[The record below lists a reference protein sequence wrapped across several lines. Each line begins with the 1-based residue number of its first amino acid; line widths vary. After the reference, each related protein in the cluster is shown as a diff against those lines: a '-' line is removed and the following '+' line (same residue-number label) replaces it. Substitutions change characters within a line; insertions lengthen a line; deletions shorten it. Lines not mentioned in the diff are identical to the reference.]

1 MAFYLFISI
10 SIIHKVLYFLSPIPN
25 HFNKSHLLFSFYL
38 YQSIQKSLTLFFLS
52 LSINTKVTYSFLFIS
67 INQYKSIF
75 QTYHC
80 ISHIYSTPQQFSHWL
95 SNFLYLL
102 AIKNNCIQH
111 NTIVPLINHFIL
123 YFLIKATYFLTKS
136 HFHFYDCPHA

>member
-1 MAFYLFISI
+1 MFFYFFISL

-25 HFNKSHLLFSFYL
+25 HFNKCLLLFSLISTNQHKSHFL
-38 YQSIQKSLTLFFLS
+38 FITNQNSLT
-52 LSINTKVTYSFLFIS
+52 KVIYSFPFIS

-80 ISHIYSTPQQFSHWL
+80 LSHIYSTPQQFSHWL

-136 HFHFYDCPHA
+136 HFHFYNCPHT

>member
-1 MAFYLFISI
+1 MIFYFFISL
-10 SIIHKVLYFLSPIPN
+10 SIIHKVLYFLSPISN
-25 HFNKSHLLFSFYL
+25 HLTNVYYSFLLYPL
-38 YQSIQKSLTLFFLS
+38 
-52 LSINTKVTYSFLFIS
+52 INTKVHYSFPFIS

-80 ISHIYSTPQQFSHWL
+80 LSHIYSTPQQFSHWL

-136 HFHFYDCPHA
+136 HFHFYNCPHT

>member
-1 MAFYLFISI
+1 MVFYFFISL

-25 HFNKSHLLFSFYL
+25 HFNKCPLLFSFITTNQY
-38 YQSIQKSLTLFFLS
+38 KSLLLFSLISTNQHKSHFLFITNQNS
-52 LSINTKVTYSFLFIS
+52 LTKVTYSFPFIS

-80 ISHIYSTPQQFSHWL
+80 LSHIYSTPQQFSHWL

-102 AIKNNCIQH
+102 VIKNNCI
-111 NTIVPLINHFIL
+111 
-123 YFLIKATYFLTKS
+123 
-136 HFHFYDCPHA
+136 